1 MLAWVVRYVMFG
13 YGNAGPLA
21 WMPLYRNHPHGIC
34 YDFFFVMGQVYI
46 DQKHPLASALPAQ
59 GLMTFLTY
67 GIGMFVGSLI
77 CRRIVDFYA
86 KPSPA
91 GAILHDWRAIWMVPA
106 IASAVVL
113 VFFWIGFRNEDRA
126 AAQPLAKTESVSS
139 ALSR

>member
-1 MLAWVVRYVMFG
+1 MFG

-21 WMPLYRNHPHGIC
+21 WMLYIGIILHGIC

-46 DQKHPLASALPAQ
+46 DQKAPSGLRAAAQ

-77 CRRIVDFYA
+77 CGRIVDFYA
-86 KPSPA
+86 KSSPA
-91 GAILHDWRAIWMVPA
+91 GGILHDWRAIWMVPA

-126 AAQPLAKTESVSS
+126 ADQPLATTEPVSS